1 MDEFIDAL
9 MNLIEVKT
17 ERDKAFADCDSSWGY
32 YGFHEDEKLAEAQ
45 ERFSKAFKAMVK
57 KEGAL

>member
-17 ERDKAFADCDSSWGY
+17 ERDKALNDCDSSWGY
-32 YGFHEDEKLAEAQ
+32 YGFHEEETLKAAK
-45 ERFSKAFKAMVK
+45 ERFSKAFKAMVN
-57 KEGAL
+57 EH